1 VKQRILAALIALPLV
16 LIPIWLGGLWWVAL
30 VTLLAVWAGWEL
42 YSLLAQSGY
51 PASLW
56 LGIPW
61 LLLLVYTGWQPQ
73 RLPLAPILVLGV
85 IATLIRALYRTEKP
99 LVYWLSTLAGAL
111 YLGTLIAQ
119 ITALR
124 LAPDGLWWLLLGLLI
139 TWGNDTL
146 AYLVGITL
154 GRHKLWPRLSPKKTW
169 EGTLGGWVTAALI
182 SGAML
187 ASTPLP
193 GSFALG
199 LLIGL
204 GGGVL
209 ALFGDLS
216 VSMIKRQAG
225 VKDSSHL
232 FPGHGGLLDRL
243 DSILFVIPYISLVMQ
258 LLTR

>member
-1 VKQRILAALIALPLV
+1 MKQRILAALIALPLV
-16 LIPIWLGGLWWVAL
+16 LVPIWLGGLWWVAL
-30 VTLLAVWAGWEL
+30 VTVLAVWAVWEL

-99 LVYWLSTLAGAL
+99 LAYWLSTLAGGF
-111 YLGTLIAQ
+111 YLGILLAQ

-146 AYLVGITL
+146 AFLVGITL

-169 EGTLGGWVTAALI
+169 EGTLGGWAAAALI
-182 SGAML
+182 GGAML
-187 ASTPLP
+187 AFTPLP
-193 GSFALG
+193 GDFALG

-204 GGGVL
+204 GGGIL

-243 DSILFVIPYISLVMQ
+243 DSILFVVPYISLVMQ